1 VFVVYKAPKKRIEST
16 CAQYA
21 LRSARTGRCGP
32 GWPGVVWVQPNCKEL
47 GKKER
52 KAMKERG
59 HQVAQNRCRVAW
71 VLAETGSGRYGSIF
85 QGK

>member
-1 VFVVYKAPKKRIEST
+1 MLHDILEAEILGSVVYKAPKERIESI

-32 GWPGVVWVQPNCKEL
+32 GWPGVVWVHPKCKGL
-47 GKKER
+47 GNKER

-59 HQVAQNRCRVAW
+59 HQVAQS
-71 VLAETGSGRYGSIF
+71 LYGVT
-85 QGK
+85 